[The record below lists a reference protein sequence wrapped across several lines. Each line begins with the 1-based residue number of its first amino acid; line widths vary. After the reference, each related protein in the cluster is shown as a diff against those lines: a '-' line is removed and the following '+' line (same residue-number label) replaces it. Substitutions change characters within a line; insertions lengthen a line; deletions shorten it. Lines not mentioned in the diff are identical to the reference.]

1 MAFAKPEQSSVDAAL
16 VAELERIFKEEFL
29 KAAPLYQACSKVKL
43 PYEDLHRPTLM
54 YRGSLREE
62 TRIVDQIADYESF
75 KTAPEVEELIELAT
89 KMGGQAGAY
98 VDGAIRTENC
108 RTKGADPRDVR
119 NTKAIDV
126 FEHTDGR
133 RNLQVFLHIPPMSVD
148 PQGSVAVIF
157 GYKFFFATANVVL
170 EYTKRAN
177 PS

>member
-1 MAFAKPEQSSVDAAL
+1 MDSDQAL

-98 VDGAIRTENC
+98 VDGAIRVENC

-119 NTKAIDV
+119 NTKVIDV
-126 FEHTDGR
+126 FEHADGR
-133 RNLQVFLHIPPMSVD
+133 RNLQVFFV
-148 PQGSVAVIF
+148 QGSTSPDPAAQSMAWF
-157 GYKFFFATANVVL
+157 GYKFFFAAANVVL